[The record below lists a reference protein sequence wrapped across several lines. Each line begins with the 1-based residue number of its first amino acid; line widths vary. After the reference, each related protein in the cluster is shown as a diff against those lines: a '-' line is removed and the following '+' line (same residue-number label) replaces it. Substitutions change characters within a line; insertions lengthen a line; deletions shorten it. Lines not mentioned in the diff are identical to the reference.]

1 MCGRQMSTSTSAPT
15 PEIRCVRIR
24 RLASGVMNNIMA
36 ILEYLRYRRQ
46 ETVHNKSTTLCR
58 EWDSHYNINAQTHV
72 QTSLRH
78 RHHIANQLDRIQ
90 REATV
95 ATNLRAS
102 VTACTHSDNIPD
114 YAARSRHINWA
125 VENSVATSPRRQT
138 SQIRRTLLL
147 AHKAVLVLN

>member
-1 MCGRQMSTSTSAPT
+1 MS
-15 PEIRCVRIR
+15 
-24 RLASGVMNNIMA
+24 NIMV
-36 ILEYLRYRRQ
+36 ILEYLHYRRQ

-114 YAARSRHINWA
+114 YAARSQHINWA
-125 VENSVATSPRRQT
+125 AENSAATSLPGESLNEHTHTRLT
-138 SQIRRTLLL
+138 GLPNKESTYSKTHRTT
-147 AHKAVLVLN
+147 K